1 METQY
6 FIMFFVIFT
15 KFLPSFCENK
25 HKHRCSLEKID
36 LFWPVNRDQKVNH
49 LDAALLA
56 KKQVTLLIIFYLKIS
71 LHKKV
76 LDNLKHSL

>member
-1 METQY
+1 MWL
-6 FIMFFVIFT
+6 FSHGNSIFHHVFFVIFT
-15 KFLPSFCENK
+15 KFLPSFCENV

-56 KKQVTLLIIFYLKIS
+56 KK
-71 LHKKV
+71 
-76 LDNLKHSL
+76 

>member
-6 FIMFFVIFT
+6 FIMFFFVIFT

-56 KKQVTLLIIFYLKIS
+56 KK
-71 LHKKV
+71 
-76 LDNLKHSL
+76 